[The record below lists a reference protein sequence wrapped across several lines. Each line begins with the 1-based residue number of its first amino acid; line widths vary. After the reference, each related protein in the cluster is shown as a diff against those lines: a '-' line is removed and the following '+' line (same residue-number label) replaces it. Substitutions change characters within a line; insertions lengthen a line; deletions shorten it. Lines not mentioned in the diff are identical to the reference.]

1 MRQDEVRDGI
11 VALEREALNLL
22 AADSVPLNSAISQP
36 PATLFAES
44 GLATV

>member
-1 MRQDEVRDGI
+1 MRQDEVRAEIAG
-11 VALEREALNLL
+11 LEREALNLL
-22 AADSVPLNSAISQP
+22 AADSVPLKSAISQP